1 MNLKVKKI
9 KRLIFFL
16 VFVFSSVSNSQT
28 ISVGAKNFNEGYLL
42 SEILAQLI
50 EINGFQVERKFNLG
64 GTLICFEAL
73 RNREID
79 LYPEY
84 TGTIAEQILQSDNK
98 IALPDLRDKMKDLF
112 DMEISDPYGFNNT

>member
-84 TGTIAEQILQSDNK
+84 TGTIK
-98 IALPDLRDKMKDLF
+98 P
-112 DMEISDPYGFNNT
+112 